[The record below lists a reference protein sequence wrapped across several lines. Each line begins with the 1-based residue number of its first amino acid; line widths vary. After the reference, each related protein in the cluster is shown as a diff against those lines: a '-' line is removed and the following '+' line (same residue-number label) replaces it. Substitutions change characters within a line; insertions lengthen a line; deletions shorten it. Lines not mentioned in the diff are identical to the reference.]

1 MSVEAG
7 SGVILRTRLLTE
19 TSLIV
24 HWLTA
29 EHGRIATAARGARQP
44 KSPFRGKLDLFYEAQ
59 FTFQRSR
66 RSDLHAL
73 REVVVT
79 NPHPWLRTRFDL
91 LQQAAYATALIELA
105 AETETPVPELHAL
118 FGEFLACLGP
128 APPTRPLLWAFEL
141 KLLAASGL
149 SPDLDESP
157 LTSQSRGLARTLT
170 AEPLAHSQHL
180 EADFA
185 RANELDRFLQ
195 RFLAWH
201 FERVPRGRSEA
212 IHAAT
217 AAHPPA
223 FGPDLE

>member
-73 REVVVT
+73 REVMVT
-79 NPHPWLRTRFDL
+79 NLHPWLRTRFDL
-91 LQQAAYATALIELA
+91 LQQAAYATALIEAA
-105 AETETPVPELHAL
+105 AETEAPVPELHTL
-118 FGEFLACLGP
+118 FCEFLACLGP
-128 APPTRPLLWAFEL
+128 APPTRPLVWAFEL

-149 SPDLDESP
+149 APDLDDSP
-157 LTSQSRGLARTLT
+157 LTSQGRGFAQTLA

-180 EADFA
+180 KAEFA

-217 AAHPPA
+217 ASHPPA
-223 FGPDLE
+223 SGPGAE